1 MMVSAIT
8 IFAGIYC
15 HGEDVAKEVAK
26 SLEYEII
33 RDQDLI
39 SEASKRFHMP
49 ENKFVRAMS
58 GKTSVFNRFTH
69 ERQRCVACL
78 KCVLADTFKRGNQ
91 LYLGVS
97 GHLIPRDNSH
107 ALRVCMMARMPYRT
121 ELARKEAGISE
132 KQAAKLINDED
143 MGCTRWTAYLFKKHP
158 WDPSL
163 YDMVVHMDERAAD
176 QVSAMICS
184 HARKDVLQ
192 GDQSPEKAAEDFM
205 LTSQIE
211 LALAK
216 RGHDVAVAAKDGHVL
231 LTINKRV
238 RMLAR
243 LEAELEKI
251 AEKIPGVLKVETTVG
266 PGFYETDVYQHYN
279 FKSPSKVLLVDDE
292 LQFVETLSKRL
303 LMREVGSAAVYDG
316 ERALHLLEEEE
327 PDVMILDLKM
337 PGIDGISV
345 LSRVKKSH
353 PEMEVIILTGH
364 GSKKEEEACMAMGA
378 FAYLEKPVDIEHLAK
393 TLRSAHGR
401 IGEPNSGREER
412 IAS

>member
-1 MMVSAIT
+1 MVSAIT
-8 IFAGIYC
+8 LFAGIHC
-15 HGEDVAKEVAK
+15 RGEDVAAEVAK
-26 SLEYEII
+26 ALDYGVI
-33 RDQDLI
+33 RDQELI
-39 SEASKRFHMP
+39 AQASKRFNIP
-49 ENKFVRAMS
+49 ENKFFRAIV

-78 KCVLADTFKRGNQ
+78 KSVLADTFKRGNQ

-97 GHLIPRDNSH
+97 GHLIPRDNPH
-107 ALRVCMMARMPYRT
+107 AFRVCMMASMPYRT

-132 KQAAKLINDED
+132 KQTATLIHNED
-143 MGCTRWTAYLFKKHP
+143 MGCTRWTAYLFQKHP
-158 WDPSL
+158 WDASL
-163 YDMVVHMDERAAD
+163 YDMVVRMDEESED
-176 QVSAMICS
+176 QVSSMICS
-184 HARKDVLQ
+184 QASKDDLQ
-192 GDQSPEKAAEDFM
+192 TDQSQERAAEDFV

-211 LALAK
+211 IALAK
-216 RGHDVAVAAKDGHVL
+216 RGHDVSVSAKNGHVL

-243 LEAELEKI
+243 LEAELDKI
-251 AEKIPGVLKVETTVG
+251 AGEIPGVLKVETTVG
-266 PGFYETDVYQHYN
+266 PGFYETDVYQHYD
-279 FKSPSKVLLVDDE
+279 FRSPSKVLLVDDE
-292 LQFVETLSKRL
+292 LQFVETLSQRL

-316 ERALHLLEEEE
+316 ERALNLLQEEE

-353 PEMEVIILTGH
+353 PKMEVIILTGH
-364 GSKKEEEACMAMGA
+364 GSKKEEEACMAKGA
-378 FAYLEKPVDIEHLAK
+378 FAYLEKPVDIEHLTK

-401 IGEPNSGREER
+401 IGEPKTDQEER

>member
-1 MMVSAIT
+1 
-8 IFAGIYC
+8 
-15 HGEDVAKEVAK
+15 
-26 SLEYEII
+26 
-33 RDQDLI
+33 
-39 SEASKRFHMP
+39 
-49 ENKFVRAMS
+49 
-58 GKTSVFNRFTH
+58 
-69 ERQRCVACL
+69 
-78 KCVLADTFKRGNQ
+78 
-91 LYLGVS
+91 
-97 GHLIPRDNSH
+97 
-107 ALRVCMMARMPYRT
+107 MMARMPYRT

-143 MGCTRWTAYLFKKHP
+143 IGCTRWTAYLFQKHP

-163 YDMVVHMDERAAD
+163 YDMVIHMDEKATD

-184 HARKDVLQ
+184 HTKK
-192 GDQSPEKAAEDFM
+192 GGQSPERAAKDFI

-243 LEAELEKI
+243 LEAELKKI
-251 AEKIPGVLKVETTVG
+251 AGGIPGVSQVETTVG
-266 PGFYETDVYQHYN
+266 PGFYETDAYQHYD

-292 LQFVETLSKRL
+292 LQFVETLSQRL

-345 LSRVKKSH
+345 LNRVKKSH
-353 PEMEVIILTGH
+353 PAMEVIILTGH

-378 FAYLEKPVDIEHLAK
+378 FAYLEKPVDIEHLTK
-393 TLRSAHGR
+393 TLRSAYGR
-401 IGEPNSGREER
+401 IGEPNTGQVES